1 MPPPARLGLLVAGTI
16 ALDLLVWNGATRT
29 TTGSDIP
36 GWLPGVV
43 TIAAYQLLWLLRTRP
58 ERVLAAMSALAM
70 VSMLVPKWQPFTGL
84 LLAAY
89 AAPAQRGARATFPLL
104 AGVLLALGSH
114 SYASARLTPSPLSST
129 ATLLVLW
136 VVFVGAI
143 WGLGVRSHQRG
154 RQAWWGSHLLSTRAE
169 RDLVAERLRIARD
182 LHDGVSGAVTSIHLQ
197 AAGALCLQPTAPDLA
212 ARSLAAIESSAERT
226 LVELRRVVGSLRTA
240 SPGCGPGS
248 LPTLAELPHL
258 VDIARQAGLF
268 VTLTEVGAR
277 HPSEPAG
284 PCRRGHRRAH
294 RPGEPDQRPQTR
306 RPGSAVRG
314 APRLGRERT
323 PGHRCR
329 AAPSAFRRRLRTSE
343 LPNGWSAEQ
352 GLSGLVERAT
362 LAGGHLQ
369 AGPLDDGFAVGLT
382 VPTRAVVT
390 R

>member
-212 ARSLAAIESSAERT
+212 ARSLAAIESSAERA

-277 HPSEPAG
+277 HPMSRLDPAAEGTVVRTVQESLTNALKHAG
-284 PCRRGHRRAH
+284 PGARCAVHLAWAEH
-294 RPGEPDQRPQTR
+294 ALQVTVASRP
-306 RPGSAVRG
+306 VRL
-314 APRLGRERT
+314 PK
-323 PGHRCR
+323 
-329 AAPSAFRRRLRTSE
+329 AAQDEE

-362 LAGGHLQ
+362 LAGGHLE
-369 AGPLDDGFAVGLT
+369 AGPLEDGFAVGLT